1 MTRIGSLLLAAVASA
16 GLASSTTV
24 QAQQA
29 EMSFFISSI
38 GKGNG
43 ADLGGI
49 AGADA
54 HCQALA
60 TAAGAASPNWRAY
73 LSTIEPGGNDRRQ
86 RA

>member
-16 GLASSTTV
+16 GPSSTTV

-38 GKGNG
+38 GNGNG

-54 HCQALA
+54 H
-60 TAAGAASPNWRAY
+60 
-73 LSTIEPGGNDRRQ
+73 
-86 RA
+86 

>member
-49 AGADA
+49 AGADTIA
-54 HCQALA
+54 RRSPQPPARPA
-60 TAAGAASPNWRAY
+60 PTGAP
-73 LSTIEPGGNDRRQ
+73 I
-86 RA
+86 